1 MSQQQNSEKYDL
13 VIVGGGIVGS
23 TLACLLAP
31 HPLRIAVIEA
41 SIPSEYVVDEP
52 YDLRVSAISAASR
65 EAFEQARVWHAIQAR
80 RVSAYEAMFVWDAT
94 GNGQIHFQAA
104 ELGVAQL
111 GHLIENRMIQL
122 ALLERLQ
129 TVDSIDVY
137 APCRVQKITV
147 QTSPNDPSNPSNS
160 LVLCSETTAPVQIC
174 LDDGT
179 VLFSDLVVGADG
191 AHSFVRRHLNIGWQS
206 EDYGQKGLVAVV
218 ETSKAHQATAW
229 QCFMPTGPL
238 AFLPLGD
245 SPFAHHSS
253 IVWSLPADQA
263 DAYLHQDEQT
273 FKQSLGA
280 AFQHRLGDIT
290 AVSQRAAFPLKG
302 AQAQDYVQPHVALL
316 GDAAHTIHPLAGL
329 GANLGIKDAKQ
340 LAEVLIQAKQQQ
352 RALGAYSTLRRYE
365 RARRGDN
372 LLTMKTME
380 AFKLVFGNQ
389 LMPWQMVRNRGL
401 QWVDQATWL
410 KQRFMRQAMGV

>member
-13 VIVGGGIVGS
+13 VIVGGGMVGS

-31 HPLRIAVIEA
+31 HHLRMAVIETF
-41 SIPSEYVVDEP
+41 IPPDYVVDEP

-65 EAFEQARVWHAIQAR
+65 EVFEQAGVWDGIQAR
-80 RVSAYEAMFVWDAT
+80 RVSAYENMFVWDAT

-129 TVDSIDVY
+129 ASDTVDLY
-137 APCRVQKITV
+137 APCRLQQLTI
-147 QTSPNDPSNPSNS
+147 QANPNPNEQMSSIPASAA
-160 LVLCSETTAPVQIC
+160 APVQIR
-174 LDDGT
+174 LEDGT
-179 VLFSDLVVGADG
+179 MLSSDLVVGADG
-191 AHSFVRRHLNIGWQS
+191 AHSFVRQHLNMGWQS
-206 EDYGQKGLVAVV
+206 EDYGQKGLVTVV

-245 SPFAHHSS
+245 SPFAHRSS

-263 DAYLHQDEQT
+263 DAYLHQDEPTFMQT
-273 FKQSLGA
+273 LGT

-389 LMPWQMVRNRGL
+389 MMPWQMMRNRGL

-410 KQRFMRQAMGV
+410 KQRFMRQAMGLGI

>member
-1 MSQQQNSEKYDL
+1 MSQQNKNAEYDI
-13 VIVGGGIVGS
+13 VIVGGGMVGS

-31 HPLRIAVIEA
+31 HHLRIAVIEA
-41 SIPSEYVVDEP
+41 FVPPAYSAGEA

-65 EAFEQARVWHAIQAR
+65 QVFEQAGAWQGIQTR
-80 RVSAYEAMFVWDAT
+80 RVSAYEGMYVWDAT
-94 GNGQIHFQAA
+94 GDGHIHFQAA

-129 TVDSIDVY
+129 AADNVDIY
-137 APCRVQKITV
+137 APRRLQQLAI
-147 QTSPNDPSNPSNS
+147 QTDQASS
-160 LVLCSETTAPVQIC
+160 PVQIR

-179 VLFSDLVVGADG
+179 ILQSELLVGADG
-191 AHSFVRRHLNIGWQS
+191 ANSLVRRQLNIDWQT

-238 AFLPLGD
+238 AFLPLGN
-245 SPFAHHSS
+245 SPLAHTSS

-263 DAYLHQDEQT
+263 DAYLHQDEST
-273 FKQSLGA
+273 FKQALGD
-280 AFQHRLGDIT
+280 AFQHRLGDIL

-302 AQAQDYVQPHVALL
+302 AQARDYVQPHVVLL

-329 GANLGIKDAKQ
+329 GVNLGIKDAKQ
-340 LAEVLIQAKQQQ
+340 LADVLIQAKQQQ

-389 LMPWQMVRNRGL
+389 LMPWQVVRNRGL
-401 QWVDQATWL
+401 QLVDQATWL